1 MSRVRPG
8 IQWVV
13 LCALV
18 LGLIAIGISVTQAE
32 VGAKWTVVNKAGE
45 LKDTKKAGLS
55 PFLEIAEFEEKDLT
69 ILTKIFGLGTKVLC
83 TGGQLIGAKLE
94 EEGKISSGTTL
105 KLTECIANIGEGGT
119 GTVCTPY
126 DGTEAGVILSK
137 KLNGLLVLHE
147 GSGVLRLEPVE
158 KKGSIINIEFNKE
171 CGLTEI
177 PIGGI
182 LVLKDKELGT
192 ELVTHLFSQ
201 GPLTK
206 LWAVNES
213 NTTTIDGSM
222 LLRLGGEHLGLRWS
236 GTPG

>member
-1 MSRVRPG
+1 MPRVCPR
-8 IQWVV
+8 IQRAV
-13 LCALV
+13 LCVLA
-18 LGLIAIGISVTQAE
+18 LGLTALAIGVAQAE
-32 VGAKWTVVNKAGE
+32 VGAKWTVVNKVGE
-45 LKDTKKAGLS
+45 LKEAKKGGLS
-55 PFLEIAEFEEKDLT
+55 PLLEIAEFEGKDLT
-69 ILTKIFGLGTKVLC
+69 ILTKLFNLEIKVLC
-83 TGGQLIGAKLE
+83 TAGQLIGAKLE

-105 KLTECIANIGEGGT
+105 RLTGCAAHIGEGGT
-119 GTVCTPY
+119 ETECIPY
-126 DGTEAGVILSK
+126 AGTEAGVILSR

-158 KKGSIINIEFNKE
+158 KGSVINIEFNEK
-171 CGLTEI
+171 CGLSEI

-182 LVLKDKELGT
+182 LVLKDNELGT

-213 NTTTIDGSM
+213 NTATVDGSM
-222 LLRLGGEHLGLRWS
+222 LLRLGGEHLGLKWS